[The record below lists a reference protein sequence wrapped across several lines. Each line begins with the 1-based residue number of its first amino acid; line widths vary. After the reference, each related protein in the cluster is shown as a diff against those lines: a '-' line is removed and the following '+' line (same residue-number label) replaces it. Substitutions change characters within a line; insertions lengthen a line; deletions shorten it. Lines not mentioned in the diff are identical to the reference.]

1 MIGTPCGF
9 ANYCIWHMVFW
20 NHGPQYWLKKSRQEN
35 CKHMCVYI
43 YNVYTSLSIYIC
55 IRRRKCWV
63 SLNIFTLNVPVITII
78 MSRCWNISSISHWV
92 VPSPITDEPGADA
105 AQPQNWE
112 MHLCWCRTSWC
123 RFGNPK
129 GKSDKCQDRE
139 HDPLVKGHNATWC
152 IYIYVYIYTHFS
164 SPRRYS

>member
-9 ANYCIWHMVFW
+9 ANYCIWHMVIW

-35 CKHMCVYI
+35 CKHVCVCGLQCI
-43 YNVYTSLSIYIC
+43 YLYIYIC

-63 SLNIFTLNVPVITII
+63 SLNIFTLNVPVIIII
-78 MSRCWNISSISHWV
+78 MTRCLYFQYFPLGGTFTDHWWARCWFCPATKLRDASLFVSYFL
-92 VPSPITDEPGADA
+92 VPL
-105 AQPQNWE
+105 W
-112 MHLCWCRTSWC
+112 
-123 RFGNPK
+123 
-129 GKSDKCQDRE
+129 E

-152 IYIYVYIYTHFS
+152 IYIYTHFS